1 MDEVIIRSL
10 QGTANAAEAEAL
22 RAWRQEDLRNE
33 RYYRDTAR
41 AWRLAAV
48 VGPARPEAPD
58 EAVRTA
64 ARARHAGV
72 LAEVRARGGW
82 SGRAPT
88 AVRATLLAAAA
99 LVVGVAVGVFWPRPA
114 EAPGLAAGEIV
125 TGAFEMVTTRLSD
138 GSVVRL
144 APQSRLLVTASGPSR
159 EVWLDGRAFFA
170 VAPDNERSFIV
181 RTRAGDAVVLG
192 TRFDV
197 KVDENGMQ
205 VIVVEGRVAHQAG
218 GRAVQV
224 LAMEVSHV
232 TGAGE
237 PTVRR
242 IDDPVP
248 LLQWLGEFL
257 VFQATPLR
265 DVARELERQFGV
277 AVRVADTRVGERT
290 VTAWFTHETLEEV
303 LLIVCR
309 AADAHCVHRDGVVT
323 IEP

>member
-1 MDEVIIRSL
+1 
-10 QGTANAAEAEAL
+10 
-22 RAWRQEDLRNE
+22 
-33 RYYRDTAR
+33 
-41 AWRLAAV
+41 
-48 VGPARPEAPD
+48 
-58 EAVRTA
+58 
-64 ARARHAGV
+64 
-72 LAEVRARGGW
+72 
-82 SGRAPT
+82 
-88 AVRATLLAAAA
+88 
-99 LVVGVAVGVFWPRPA
+99 VGVFWPRPA